1 MNSEHDDTTPILTD
15 ADAAL
20 LDRLVECGFEAD
32 AVTGLDADEQA
43 RLDRLVALLGLL
55 DAYPTE
61 PLSSEDQATLV
72 NATLARIDLAEQD
85 QDERM
90 RFDSSMRGG
99 FGSRLGAPELVAVA
113 AIIILGLSIIFP
125 MMHAARNSSTR
136 SADRNNL
143 AQIGGGLFNFAQDQ
157 DGRLPQS
164 AAHEWDYAFGE
175 STNRLGMDPLVE
187 DGYLD
192 HDRFDFD
199 SPGWSFQTQPESHS
213 LTLTPELMTVW
224 ISDRNPT
231 LEYIKISDDRQVIT
245 MAISWSPSVLL
256 SDGSVQSLPDH
267 RFQGDDMRLPN
278 PECRNLEH
286 PDVFL
291 SHPVAP

>member
-1 MNSEHDDTTPILTD
+1 MNSEHDDTTPILSD

-20 LDRLVECGFEAD
+20 LDRLVECGFDSA

-43 RLDRLVALLGLL
+43 RLERLVALLGLL
-55 DAYPTE
+55 DAYPAE
-61 PLSSEDQATLV
+61 PLSNEDRETLV

-90 RFDSSMRGG
+90 RFDSSIRGG
-99 FGSRLGAPELVAVA
+99 FGSRFGAPELVAVA

-136 SADRNNL
+136 STDRNNL

-157 DGRLPQS
+157 DGMLPQS
-164 AAHEWDYAFGE
+164 TAHEWDYAFGE
-175 STNRLGMDPLVE
+175 DTNRLGMNPLV
-187 DGYLD
+187 DGGYLD
-192 HDRFDFD
+192 QSRFNFEN
-199 SPGWSFQTQPESHS
+199 PGWSFQTQPESHS
-213 LTLTPELMTVW
+213 LALVPELMTVW

-231 LEYIKISDDRQVIT
+231 LEYIKISEDRQAIT
-245 MAISWSPSVLL
+245 MSISWSPSVLL

-278 PECRNLEH
+278 PQCRNLEH

-291 SHPVAP
+291 SHPVTP